1 MHVDQCGRDRN
12 PAVNQLGCEEQAAV
26 GIFESAKLGVARAE
40 NGRRARRFR
49 KCLMVFIAA
58 LHVPVATA
66 SAGA

>member
-12 PAVNQLGCEEQAAV
+12 PEVNQLGGEEQAAV
-26 GIFESAKLGVARAE
+26 GIFESARLGIARAE
-40 NGRRARRFR
+40 NGRRARCSR
-49 KCLMVFIAA
+49 KWLMVFIAA